1 MVHIWDWNIY
11 SYDMNLKRVT
21 EIIDSHDIAYYSQ
34 FGQKYFF
41 PSVLDQI
48 LMLYICFRN
57 MELEYIML

>member
-34 FGQKYFF
+34 FGQKIFF
-41 PSVLDQI
+41 S
-48 LMLYICFRN
+48 FRIGSN
-57 MELEYIML
+57 SYVIYMFS